1 MAGDF
6 PDVDAPGDNTS
17 TVNGTGPASPT
28 ISAPENALSKE
39 VDDVLHSD
47 VRPTSKGIVF
57 KTLLMRPRSA

>member
-6 PDVDAPGDNTS
+6 PDTDVPGDNIS

-28 ISAPENALSKE
+28 INAPENALSKE

-47 VRPTSKGIVF
+47 VNTSDR
-57 KTLLMRPRSA
+57 TLSMISLTRYRSV